1 MTHSNGIIEINQLS
15 AKEIKDLAIDV
26 IAKSSASSPQSIL
39 ANYVLSIITAEDKK
53 NIHFSQT
60 REYT

>member
-26 IAKSSASSPQSIL
+26 IAKSSANSSQAIL
-39 ANYVLSIITAEDKK
+39 ASYALNIITAEDKK
-53 NIHFSQT
+53 NMHFLQT